1 MCLNVRDEQ
10 EPQFQRAPRACRVMP
25 SPACSD
31 AAHVCQA
38 VAGMSASVIVGAAR
52 HRVPPT
58 AEAGQSVRLHGHGT
72 PAPCHAGACPYGGTP
87 RHALARPGTAV
98 KTLTAPGTLRPRRA
112 RLGHDARFHSATRC
126 ARGACPARAGDREE
140 TRRPHNQGRLG
151 TTLCNRNRRG
161 IGVELAWYRRG
172 IGVEVRRRGHASATA
187 SATFFHAW
195 KKRGGIA
202 PSTHMYI

>member
-1 MCLNVRDEQ
+1 MHLRSGPPTARVPAPAAIARVRRTPVCIHMCLNVRDEQ

-38 VAGMSASVIVGAAR
+38 VAGTSASVIVGAAR

-112 RLGHDARFHSATRC
+112 RLGHDARFQSASHCSLLRW
-126 ARGACPARAGDREE
+126 AGKGQAQ
-140 TRRPHNQGRLG
+140 NVSVCSAKGSKQ
-151 TTLCNRNRRG
+151 N
-161 IGVELAWYRRG
+161 
-172 IGVEVRRRGHASATA
+172 VR
-187 SATFFHAW
+187 W
-195 KKRGGIA
+195 KVTG
-202 PSTHMYI
+202 PSTGPSLCAMYSTM